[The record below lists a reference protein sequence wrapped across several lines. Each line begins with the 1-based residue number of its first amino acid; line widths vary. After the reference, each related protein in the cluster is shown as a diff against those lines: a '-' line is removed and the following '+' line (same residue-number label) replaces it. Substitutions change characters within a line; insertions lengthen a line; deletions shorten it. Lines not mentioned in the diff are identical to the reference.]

1 MKPRSIAG
9 MTVGFLISFPW
20 LVLMYAGQRLFGWM
34 HIPFEFFEFLSRILP
49 GGLVT
54 AAIESL
60 ITFVNYLGIGQT
72 SAVGKLIEFGIA
84 YILAWFLLIL
94 MAGLYV
100 VTIGKFNSRWWMRG
114 MLAGLVLGTLTIL
127 LGIWGGWGGSSP
139 ETGIS
144 WLLGTSL
151 AWGLALAWGED
162 RYWLAISREQDPDR
176 KRAITV
182 LALGSAAISAIAFG
196 LGRWINRA
204 SSTPEISS
212 NPVPPGT
219 ANPAPTPPPARA
231 GFEPIPGTRPEITP
245 IEDFYRVDI
254 NLLPPGDAEFL
265 DSSDP
270 LVQRLLQQG
279 GETDIPADSYLLT
292 IDGLVKTPLV
302 LSLEDLRAYPL
313 VEQYA
318 TLTCIS
324 NPVGGDLI
332 STTLFQG
339 ARLKDVLET
348 AQLEPGVVKIKF
360 TCADG
365 YSESLPIDA
374 AMHPETLLCYTM
386 GDQPLTK
393 NHGAPLRLYTPGR
406 YGIKNPKWILKI
418 EAIDEDYLGFWQQ
431 RGWTENGIIRTTS
444 VIDTTQDSP
453 ANLLKVGGIA
463 FAGSR
468 GINSVECRIDEGEW
482 VPAELNRP
490 LSHLTWVLW
499 RAALEVAPG
508 EHKIFVRATDREGV
522 VQTGIESKAQPDGA
536 SGYHSVDISSG

>member
-1 MKPRSIAG
+1 MKPRAIAG
-9 MTVGFLISFPW
+9 MTVGLFIGMPW
-20 LVLMYAGQRLFGWM
+20 LVLMYAGQRIFGWM
-34 HIPFEFFEFLSRILP
+34 HIPFEFFEFLSRSLP

-60 ITFVNYLGIGQT
+60 ITFVNYLGVGQT
-72 SAVGKLIEFGIA
+72 SAMGKLIEIGIA
-84 YILAWFLLIL
+84 YLLAWFLLIL
-94 MAGLYV
+94 LAGLYA
-100 VTIGKFNSRWWMRG
+100 VTISKLNSRWWVRG
-114 MLAGLVLGTLTIL
+114 ILAGLTLGALTIP

-139 ETGIS
+139 AVGLS

-151 AWGLALAWGED
+151 AWGLVLAWGVEH
-162 RYWLAISREQDPDR
+162 YWSAISSEQDPDR
-176 KRAITV
+176 KRAITE
-182 LALGSAAISAIAFG
+182 LALGSAAISVIAFG

-204 SSTPEISS
+204 SSAPGISTNPLPPTTPHSS
-212 NPVPPGT
+212 
-219 ANPAPTPPPARA
+219 PTPPPARA
-231 GFEPIPGTRPEITP
+231 GFEPVPGTRPEITP

-292 IDGLVKTPLV
+292 IDGLVKTPLA
-302 LSLEDLRAYPL
+302 LNLEELRAYPL

-348 AQLEPGVVKIKF
+348 AQLDPGVVKIKF
-360 TCADG
+360 TCVDG

-374 AMHPETLLCYTM
+374 ALHPETLLCYSM
-386 GDQPLTK
+386 GGQPLTK
-393 NHGAPLRLYTPGR
+393 VHGAPLRLYTPGR

-431 RGWTENGIIRTTS
+431 RGWTESGIIRTTS
-444 VIDTTQDSP
+444 VIDTTQGSQ

-468 GINSVECRIDEGEW
+468 GIKSVECKIDDGDW

-499 RAALEVAPG
+499 RAALEAAPG
-508 EHKIFVRATDREGV
+508 KHKIFVRATDGV
-522 VQTGIESKAQPDGA
+522 GEVQTARESKAQPNGA
-536 SGYHSVDISSG
+536 SGYHSIDISIG